1 AKSSITAMPELVH
14 RRLRAPQRDDEAL
27 VDPPRHRFTSLIA
40 DNRVLGT
47 SRNYDCQ
54 GFTLNELA
62 MRARDELL
70 VSATAYGQS
79 YRDMSFVRPFT
90 HASTFL
96 LAGHQPELFHPGVW
110 FKNFLL

>member
-1 AKSSITAMPELVH
+1 MPAAWHEYGVWSTEYDVLHRQAKSSITAMPELVH

-62 MRARDELL
+62 MRARDELPYVL
-70 VSATAYGQS
+70 GEV
-79 YRDMSFVRPFT
+79 
-90 HASTFL
+90 L
-96 LAGHQPELFHPGVW
+96 IGHRARSDRGPRCLRS
-110 FKNFLL
+110 